1 MYKLQSTIQILP
13 QELFFFFFFFF
24 KRMFFV
30 QCGVFLPCGGLN
42 FVVVGL
48 CGVRM
53 WAFCVSIEWCGMWM
67 G

>member
-1 MYKLQSTIQILP
+1 
-13 QELFFFFFFFF
+13 
-24 KRMFFV
+24 MFFV

-53 WAFCVSIEWCGMWM
+53 WAFWVAIEW
-67 G
+67 